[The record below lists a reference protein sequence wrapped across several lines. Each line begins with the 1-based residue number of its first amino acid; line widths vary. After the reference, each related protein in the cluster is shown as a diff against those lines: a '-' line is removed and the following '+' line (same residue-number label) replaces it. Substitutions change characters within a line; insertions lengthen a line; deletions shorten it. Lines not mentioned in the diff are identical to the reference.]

1 MFCFRLVCL
10 HGETAKRMVSI
21 NSVYVKYRPLF
32 VLRKHA

>member
-21 NSVYVKYRPLF
+21 NNEGGVQWGIKDSS
-32 VLRKHA
+32 